1 MSNTERND
9 TDGHALINSALNTA
23 MKELQ
28 FNSDKGKDI
37 PMSDFVKILLW
48 AKNENSKL
56 FAKEEETDKL
66 HGIKFEDRK
75 WCGEPVV

>member
-23 MKELQ
+23 MKDLQ

-37 PMSDFVKILLW
+37 PMSDFVKILLFDC
-48 AKNENSKL
+48 N
-56 FAKEEETDKL
+56 T
-66 HGIKFEDRK
+66 RK
-75 WCGEPVV
+75 